1 MIQNTKIELSGV
13 PARFLKETSKLRNYF
28 SQTCTRK
35 RPFDG
40 HLHST
45 NQLGSFNTIHRNL
58 SPLQYQMS
66 IPPGILSLYMQNTIN

>member
-1 MIQNTKIELSGV
+1 MIQNTKIESSGV
-13 PARFLKETSKLRNYF
+13 PARFLKETSNYVITSLRHVLE
-28 SQTCTRK
+28 RGP
-35 RPFDG
+35 RPLDG

-66 IPPGILSLYMQNTIN
+66 IPPGILSLYM